1 MPRRQHATAA
11 PDRDPR
17 PPDRR
22 PHRGPRHEKRL
33 WVAPI
38 GGALLE
44 RQLALLDPAVDAGF
58 TTDFERARVGRQD
71 HLPSETPPTLTAP
84 TRGEEKRVRQ

>member
-58 TTDFERARVGRQD
+58 TTDFERASDARTTCPQK
-71 HLPSETPPTLTAP
+71 HPPP
-84 TRGEEKRVRQ
+84 